1 MSSRAY
7 LRPRIAPGLLRFR
20 FQLCLLFCFI
30 WVGAIV
36 LRLFYI
42 QVVLHDTY
50 QLRAKRQSQSVMT
63 LSPERGTILD
73 RTGKRLAVSIAVTSI
88 YAIPDE
94 IQDPM
99 RTWKSISGIVSFD
112 KNILLNRKNKSFVW
126 IARKISDEKAD
137 AVRKLKLPGIYLTP
151 ESRRYYPSKELAA
164 HVVGFVGLDNK
175 GLSGVEYQYENVI
188 SGIPGKLFALR
199 DAKRRLLLA
208 NGENSIVPPTV
219 GRAIQLTIDA
229 TLQHIAERELREAIK
244 EQKAAGGSVIIMNP
258 YTGAILALAN
268 EPTFNPNAYLNY
280 DAGQWKN
287 RAIQDYYEPGSTFK
301 PVVAAAALDLNLVN
315 PSDQFDCQYGSI
327 VLAGHLMRDHKPFG
341 TLTFQQIIQKSSNV
355 GMIKVGLKVGPDS
368 LVKYADMFGF
378 GRKTGIDLPAE
389 SPGVLHKPSKWSA
402 ITIGAV
408 SIGQELGVTP
418 LQVLRMM
425 SALAN
430 GGRMVTPHCV
440 ARISDGS
447 GELKQTVFAPPQEL
461 PVKHRTFE
469 ILQEFVDGVVADG
482 SGREA
487 QIPGYRV
494 AGKTG
499 TAQKIGKSGSY
510 VDGGYI
516 ASFVGY
522 APANNPVFSMIV
534 RIDEPKVEHYGGR
547 VAAPLFRKIGQQVLK
562 YLDIPPD
569 QVYDNPALQAQSV
582 FPRVTEASYPED
594 LEPVA
599 YTPPLDQH
607 HKLVI
612 ASDDGKANELVMPS
626 LFGKTARE
634 AVEILNGVKVPF
646 RLLGSGM
653 VMQQWPAAG
662 TLLNKND
669 LAIITLATLQNSSL
683 LVDLNATRK

>member
-1 MSSRAY
+1 M
-7 LRPRIAPGLLRFR
+7 
-20 FQLCLLFCFI
+20 CFL
-30 WVGAIV
+30 WVGVIV
-36 LRLFYI
+36 LRLFYLQI
-42 QVVLHDTY
+42 VSHDTY
-50 QLRAKRQSQSVMT
+50 ELKAKKQRQSVMT

-88 YAIPDE
+88 YGIPEE
-94 IQDPM
+94 IGDPLG
-99 RTWKSISGIVSFD
+99 TWKSISQFVPFD
-112 KNILLNRKNKSFVW
+112 KALLLNRKSKSFVW

-137 AVRKLKLPGIYLTP
+137 AIRRLQLPGIYFTP
-151 ESRRYYPSKELAA
+151 ETRRYYPSKELAA

-199 DAKRRLLLA
+199 DAKRRLLM
-208 NGENSIVPPTV
+208 ENAESSMVAPTV
-219 GRAIQLTIDA
+219 GRTIQLTIDA
-229 TLQHIAERELREAIK
+229 TLQHIAERELKTAIE
-244 EQKAAGGSVIIMNP
+244 EQKASGGSVIIMNP
-258 YTGAILALAN
+258 YTGAIMALAN
-268 EPTFNPNAYLNY
+268 EPSFNPNAYANY
-280 DAGQWKN
+280 DARQFKN

-301 PVVAAAALDLNLVN
+301 PVVASAALDLSLVN
-315 PSDQFDCQYGSI
+315 PTDQFDCQWGSI

-341 TLTFQQIIQKSSNV
+341 ILTFQQIIQKSSNV
-355 GMIKVGLKVGPDS
+355 GMIKVGLKVGPES
-368 LVKYADMFGF
+368 LVRYAHLFGF

-389 SPGVLHKPSKWSA
+389 SPGILRNPSQWSA
-402 ITIGAV
+402 ISIGAV

-425 SALAN
+425 ATIAN
-430 GGRMVTPHCV
+430 GGRLITPHLV

-447 GELKQTVFAPPQEL
+447 GDLQPAVFATPQEL
-461 PVKHRTFE
+461 PIKHSTFE
-469 ILQEFVDGVVADG
+469 ILQEFVESVVADG
-482 SGREA
+482 SGKEA
-487 QIPGYRV
+487 RIPGYRV

-499 TAQKIGKSGSY
+499 TAQKIGNSGSY
-510 VDGGYI
+510 MDGGYI
-516 ASFVGY
+516 ASVVGY
-522 APANNPVFSMIV
+522 APANKPAFSMIV

-569 QVYDNPALQAQSV
+569 QVYDNPALQQAQSV
-582 FPRVTEASYPED
+582 FPRVTDALYSED

-599 YTPPLDQH
+599 YTPPPDQH

-626 LFGKTARE
+626 LFGKTAGE
-634 AVEILNGVKVPF
+634 AVEILNRFKVPF

-662 TLLNKND
+662 SLLDKND
-669 LAIITLATLQNSSL
+669 LVIITLATIQNSSL
-683 LVDLNATRK
+683 SVDLNATRK